1 MRNEGLITRI
11 MSVAKTKQKPAI
23 NTFINP
29 AKLPLTADMLNTFAG
44 CEGIPIEEA
53 EKIVASLE
61 MLSVLLLELV
71 MDKKMNIYE

>member
-29 AKLPLTADMLNTFAG
+29 RKTFLTADMLNTFAG
-44 CEGIPIEEA
+44 CEEISIEEA
-53 EKIVASLE
+53 NDIIASLE
-61 MLSVLLLELV
+61 MLSVLLLEFV
-71 MDKKMNIYE
+71 MDKKNEHI